1 MKNLI
6 KLLVLG
12 IICTTFC
19 ATCNDIG
26 KNDINEPSKEQTLKD
41 KLIGKWTELSP
52 CEKCKTFTFLQN
64 DSIYQTVKS
73 DDTTYSLSYVV
84 INNDSI
90 QVTRNWDIEQAKK
103 TTKHKVVFLSID
115 TIKINQFL
123 PVDFG
128 ITGFE
133 DIKLIKS
140 E

>member
-52 CEKCKTFTFLQN
+52 CEKCKAFTFLQN

-103 TTKHKVVFLSID
+103 QRS
-115 TIKINQFL
+115 
-123 PVDFG
+123 
-128 ITGFE
+128 
-133 DIKLIKS
+133 IKLFFCQSIQLKLINFCQLIL